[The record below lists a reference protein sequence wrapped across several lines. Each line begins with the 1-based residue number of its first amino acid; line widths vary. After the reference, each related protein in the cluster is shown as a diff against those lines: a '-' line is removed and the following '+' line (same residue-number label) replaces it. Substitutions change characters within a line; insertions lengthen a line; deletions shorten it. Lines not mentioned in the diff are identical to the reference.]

1 MNFLLFCFLQILRVI
16 KIGSLVI
23 MSHSLNLAVTVIH
36 RGLSSI
42 IRGVAKYYCSSV
54 SPFSSKLLGLSFVYR
69 LIGLSMRN
77 DLFCVGKIGVGVPA
91 SFIFL
96 V

>member
-1 MNFLLFCFLQILRVI
+1 MI
-16 KIGSLVI
+16 KTDSLVI
-23 MSHSLNLAVTVIH
+23 MSLSLNLAVTVIH
-36 RGLSSI
+36 RGPTSFE
-42 IRGVAKYYCSSV
+42 RDYTKYFCSSV
-54 SPFSSKLLGLSFVYR
+54 LSVSKLFGLTFVHR